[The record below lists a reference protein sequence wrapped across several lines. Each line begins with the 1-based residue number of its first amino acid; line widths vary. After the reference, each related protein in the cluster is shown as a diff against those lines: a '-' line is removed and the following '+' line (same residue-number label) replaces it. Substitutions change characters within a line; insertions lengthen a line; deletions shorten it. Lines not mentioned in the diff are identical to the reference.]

1 MSGANLFYLRQADID
16 GQRLVRDVI
25 KNVSRPI
32 AFDTVMRVRTS
43 TGIRPTDFY
52 GHFFMSNTTD
62 LEIASIGKRRNRRKG
77 NKRSPL
83 KDPLFSHSPNRLR

>member
-1 MSGANLFYLRQADID
+1 MISFPSPSQADID
-16 GQRLVRDVI
+16 GQRLVMDVI

-62 LEIASIGKRRNRRKG
+62 LEIASIGKRAIIVNPEL
-77 NKRSPL
+77 SL
-83 KDPLFSHSPNRLR
+83 ITIIS

>member
-1 MSGANLFYLRQADID
+1 MGRRLLNSVVITREFALQADID
-16 GQRLVRDVI
+16 GQRLVNDVV

-62 LEIASIGKRRNRRKG
+62 LEIASIGKQTIG
-77 NKRSPL
+77 
-83 KDPLFSHSPNRLR
+83 DRL

>member
-1 MSGANLFYLRQADID
+1 MKTKSFQADID
-16 GQRLVRDVI
+16 GQRLVADVI

-62 LEIASIGKRRNRRKG
+62 MEIASIGRENHKSESEKG
-77 NKRSPL
+77 I
-83 KDPLFSHSPNRLR
+83 FE

>member
-1 MSGANLFYLRQADID
+1 MVTVILTLTYARICPQADID
-16 GQRLVRDVI
+16 GNRLVRDVI

-62 LEIASIGKRRNRRKG
+62 LEIASIGKG
-77 NKRSPL
+77 ALYFWSA
-83 KDPLFSHSPNRLR
+83 

>member
-83 KDPLFSHSPNRLR
+83 NDPLFSHSPNRLR